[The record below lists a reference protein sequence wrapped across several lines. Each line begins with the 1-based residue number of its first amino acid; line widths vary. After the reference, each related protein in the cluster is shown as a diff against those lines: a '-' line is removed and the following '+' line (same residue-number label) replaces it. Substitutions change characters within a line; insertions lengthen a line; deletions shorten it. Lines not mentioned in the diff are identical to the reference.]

1 MPVAIP
7 AIVGV
12 LVLNMR
18 ATGSFGDKVPQLAT
32 GVATGLQKW
41 IPSIVVQTLDSGS
54 LGVGSGGPMPLVVP
68 QPAIYGALL
77 TGAGASG
84 VLGIMA
90 PLMFLGLANGLV
102 LAFAQMLIKT
112 THPGI
117 GAGTGAAR
125 FIGGSAVPL
134 MIEGFSTAGM
144 VGEGTVKIAKA
155 VGIGLD
161 ITFQALAIPVPI
173 VGSASPAGGS
183 GAGAGTI
190 I

>member
-1 MPVAIP
+1 MPIAIP

-12 LVLNMR
+12 LVPNMF
-18 ATGSFGDKVPQLAT
+18 ATGSFGDKMPQLAT

-41 IPSIVVQTLDSGS
+41 VPSMVVQTLDSGS

-68 QPAIYGALL
+68 QPALYGALL
-77 TGAGASG
+77 TGAAASG

-125 FIGGSAVPL
+125 FIGGSAVPV
-134 MIEGFSTAGM
+134 MIEGFASVDMKGD
-144 VGEGTVKIAKA
+144 GPVKIAKA
-155 VGIGLD
+155 IGIGLD

-173 VGSASPAGGS
+173 VGSASPSG
-183 GAGAGTI
+183 GAGAGVGTI